1 MQRLMPDGSWF
12 VGCGNMGGAMVE
24 GWRKAKVDLSGL
36 TAISPSGR
44 VIPGVNVK
52 TSLPKG
58 SPSWCFLG
66 FKPQMLDGIAP
77 DLAPHIG
84 EETVVLSLLAG
95 TEVASLR
102 RHFPDSRAIVR
113 LMPNLPVSEG
123 EGVTAMYSPDADDI
137 LRGEIQALMEA
148 LGYAPWTKSDDELAL
163 TSTVAGSGPA
173 YVARFVSAFAKA
185 GAAAGLEPAMARR
198 LALETVAGTGLM
210 ARKSGEAMDALAKRV
225 ASPGGT
231 TEAGLKA
238 MDAKDGIDA
247 LVTRVVEAARNRSD
261 EMAAQAR
268 G

>member
-1 MQRLMPDGSWF
+1 MQKLMPDGSWF

-24 GWRKAKVDLSGL
+24 GWRKARVDLSGL

-44 VIPGVNVK
+44 VIPGINVK
-52 TSLPKG
+52 TSIPKG
-58 SPSWCFLG
+58 SPIWCFLG
-66 FKPQMLDGIAP
+66 FKPQMLEGIVP

-84 EETVVLSLLAG
+84 EGTVVLSLLAG

-102 RHFPDSRAIVR
+102 RHFPKARAIVR

-123 EGVTAMYSPDADDI
+123 EGVTAIFSPDADEQLRSDI
-137 LRGEIQALMEA
+137 EALIET
-148 LGYAPWTKSDDELAL
+148 LGYAPWTSSDDELAL

-173 YVARFVSAFAKA
+173 YVARFVDAFAKA
-185 GAAAGLEPAMARR
+185 GAAAGLNPALARR

-238 MDAKDGIDA
+238 MDAEDGIDA
-247 LVTRVVEAARNRSD
+247 LVMRVVEAARERSD
-261 EMAAQAR
+261 QMAAAAR